1 MLSITGFGAAI
12 GLIFTSENE
21 PGVADSLLRAPV
33 EVAAGLGVGLLAGS
47 LCAALA
53 STHRWLRF
61 AVLAGSGLAA
71 VYGGWA
77 IGFAG
82 GGSLAAMTIGA
93 IAARRWE
100 ERATHTAQTLGRTW
114 SAAQPMLFGLIG
126 AAVALDTVE
135 PSYVRGGL
143 AVLTVG
149 LLARLLVTYFSVSAK
164 RFTTGERLFVA
175 MAWIPKATVQAA
187 IGALA
192 LDLARQNNA
201 GQQAENYGTQ
211 VVTVAVLAILLTAP
225 LGAIGIAWSGPRWLQ
240 RGEPTRRG

>member
-1 MLSITGFGAAI
+1 MRRASVD
-12 GLIFTSENE
+12 
-21 PGVADSLLRAPV
+21 PPMAPV
-33 EVAAGLGVGLLAGS
+33 RRTGRIGPCRRL
-47 LCAALA
+47 
-53 STHRWLRF
+53 RWLGDRICRW
-61 AVLAGSGLAA
+61 GKP
-71 VYGGWA
+71 GGDDDR
-77 IGFAG
+77 
-82 GGSLAAMTIGA
+82 SDS
-93 IAARRWE
+93 RPRWE

-143 AVLTVG
+143 AVVTVG
-149 LLARLLVTYFSVSAK
+149 LLVRLLVTYFSVSAK